1 MPVCV
6 VTRDGET
13 RDNAPANGTP
23 MLLHRL
29 ITALVLLPLLLGA
42 IWFALF
48 CLVGGLMAWEW
59 AALMGLAAR
68 LARGVYVASM
78 LLLLALLW
86 WLPQRAV
93 WLPWLLALAAVWWLY
108 ALWLFRGF
116 PQNLQ
121 RRPLGRPVMAL
132 LGYLMVASTLL
143 SLAQLHAMHD
153 GVLKLIYVLF
163 IVFAA
168 DTGAYLAGRN
178 LGRRKLAPSVS
189 PGKTVE
195 GALGGLL
202 LCGAWALTA
211 GVYVFQVQG
220 GQVGLLVGLTMV
232 AAGFSIVGD
241 LAESMFKRVAGV
253 KDSGNLLPG
262 HGGILDRVDSIL
274 AAAPV
279 MALGLLL
286 TGL

>member
-42 IWFALF
+42 IWFAPTAWLYGLF

-93 WLPWLLALAAVWWLY
+93 WLRWLRSGGCTRSGCSVA
-108 ALWLFRGF
+108 FRRISSGA
-116 PQNLQ
+116 
-121 RRPLGRPVMAL
+121 R
-132 LGYLMVASTLL
+132 S
-143 SLAQLHAMHD
+143 
-153 GVLKLIYVLF
+153 GVRSWRCS
-163 IVFAA
+163 A
-168 DTGAYLAGRN
+168 T
-178 LGRRKLAPSVS
+178 
-189 PGKTVE
+189 
-195 GALGGLL
+195 
-202 LCGAWALTA
+202 
-211 GVYVFQVQG
+211 
-220 GQVGLLVGLTMV
+220 
-232 AAGFSIVGD
+232 
-241 LAESMFKRVAGV
+241 
-253 KDSGNLLPG
+253 
-262 HGGILDRVDSIL
+262 
-274 AAAPV
+274 
-279 MALGLLL
+279 
-286 TGL
+286 